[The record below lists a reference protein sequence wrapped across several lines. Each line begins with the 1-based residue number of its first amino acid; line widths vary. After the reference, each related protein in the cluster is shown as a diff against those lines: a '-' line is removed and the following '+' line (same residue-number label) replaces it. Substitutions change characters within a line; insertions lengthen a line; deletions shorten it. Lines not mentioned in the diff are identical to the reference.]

1 MKKWTKWMAA
11 LLMACLAMT
20 GCGTG
25 TPKEDNNSGTGGNT
39 PPQDVL
45 IYAVNG
51 DPQSFNPDMKSDDN
65 AYAANQNIYSRL
77 VKMNANDQIIPDL
90 AESWEYSED
99 GLTLTFHLHE
109 GVKWHDGEP
118 FTSEDVKW
126 TLETMK
132 EQKWTKSDSIASVE
146 SIECPDDNTVVLN
159 LTQRDVAIVAKLG
172 WYATFIMPEHI
183 WNDPAYPDIATNPAA
198 WNPVGTGPYKFE
210 KYEAGVGTT
219 LVKNEDYFD
228 AEPIIEKLIFQ
239 VIPDQSTAYQ
249 SFLNGEVDYMGMSI
263 PVANKH
269 ELDNDPNYKHF
280 HYLSINRT
288 YITFNMETSIFKD
301 VRLRQAVAMGVD
313 RQGIYDRVANGTGAL
328 AEYFISPLWKGKY
341 LDKQYT
347 MPARDVEAAK
357 KLIEEAGYTLRDD
370 GFYFDMTMDIFESGN
385 FKDIAQIVKENLKE
399 IGINVTLNIMEMAAW
414 QDKVITNSNF
424 DMTMLA
430 GYQGPDVSGV
440 AGRVASNGGT
450 NVGLYNNPEMD
461 AALQAGVDTDDV
473 AERAKAYSEVQ
484 RLMSEDMPMI
494 FLFENGDCLPVSANL
509 DGTPRDV
516 PEKAAA
522 SEFTYANYK

>member
-1 MKKWTKWMAA
+1 
-11 LLMACLAMT
+11 
-20 GCGTG
+20 
-25 TPKEDNNSGTGGNT
+25 
-39 PPQDVL
+39 
-45 IYAVNG
+45 
-51 DPQSFNPDMKSDDN
+51 
-65 AYAANQNIYSRL
+65 
-77 VKMNANDQIIPDL
+77 
-90 AESWEYSED
+90 
-99 GLTLTFHLHE
+99 
-109 GVKWHDGEP
+109 
-118 FTSEDVKW
+118 
-126 TLETMK
+126 
-132 EQKWTKSDSIASVE
+132 
-146 SIECPDDNTVVLN
+146 
-159 LTQRDVAIVAKLG
+159 
-172 WYATFIMPEHI
+172 MP
-183 WNDPAYPDIATNPAA
+183 
-198 WNPVGTGPYKFE
+198 GYKFE
-210 KYEAGVGTT
+210 KYDAGIGTT
-219 LVKNEDYFD
+219 LVKNEDYFGTE
-228 AEPIIEKLIFQ
+228 ATIERLIFQ
-239 VIPDQSTAYQ
+239 VIPDQTTAYQ
-249 SFLNGEVDYMGMSI
+249 SFLNGEVDYLGVSV
-263 PVANKH
+263 PTANKH

-328 AEYFISPLWKGKY
+328 AEYFISPLWEGKY

-461 AALQAGVDTDDV
+461 AALQAGVETDDD

-484 RLMSEDMPMI
+484 RLMSEDMPMV
-494 FLFENGDCLPVSANL
+494 FLFENGDCLPVAVNL

-516 PEKAAA
+516 PELTSAA
-522 SEFTYANYK
+522 EFTYANYK

>member
-1 MKKWTKWMAA
+1 MKRWTKLSAA
-11 LLMACLAMT
+11 LLMACLVMT
-20 GCGTG
+20 GCGTD
-25 TPKEDNNSGTGGNT
+25 TSKEGNDSKTGGET

-77 VKMNANDQIIPDL
+77 VKLNSNDQIVPDL
-90 AESWEYSED
+90 AESWEFSED

-126 TLETMK
+126 TFETMK
-132 EQKWTKSDSIASVE
+132 EQKWTKSDSLASVE

-159 LTQRDVAIVAKLG
+159 LTQKDVAIVAKLG

-183 WNDPAYPDIATNPAA
+183 WNDPAYPDITTNPAA

-228 AEPIIEKLIFQ
+228 GEPIIEKLIFQ
-239 VIPDQSTAYQ
+239 VIPDPSTAYQ

-288 YITFNMETSIFKD
+288 YITFNMKNSIFKD

-328 AEYFISPLWKGKY
+328 AEYFISPLWEGKY

-347 MPARDVEAAK
+347 MPDRDVETAK

-370 GFYFDMTMDIFESGN
+370 GFYFDVTMDIFESGN

-414 QDKVITNSNF
+414 QDKVITNSDF
-424 DMTMLA
+424 DMSMLA

-440 AGRVASNGGT
+440 SGRVASDGGT

-461 AALQAGVDTDDV
+461 AALQAGVATDDV

-484 RLMSEDMPMI
+484 RLMSEDMPMV

-509 DGTPRDV
+509 DGTPREV
-516 PEKAAA
+516 PEKTAA